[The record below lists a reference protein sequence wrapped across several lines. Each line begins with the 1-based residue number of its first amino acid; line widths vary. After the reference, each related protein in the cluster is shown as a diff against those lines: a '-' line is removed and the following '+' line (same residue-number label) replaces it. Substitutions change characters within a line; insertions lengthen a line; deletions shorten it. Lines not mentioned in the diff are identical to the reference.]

1 MGVSRGARPLVL
13 VVDDDG
19 PILDSLGEILAE
31 EGYAVAVARNGQ
43 EALAYLAANPNPDC
57 ILLDVMMPVM
67 NGYDFRRAQLQDP
80 RLAGIPTLLLTAGHV
95 DGRVAELRLSGWLRK
110 PVNLPLLLA
119 SVQQHCRPAV
129 AFAAAEAVAPFASH
143 VVHFY
148 LQEGRML
155 DRAAAHLAAGLESR
169 GVAVAVCTGE
179 HWDGLQDRLAARQL
193 DPVALA
199 NTGRLQRLDAT
210 TVVAQLRAGLSQ
222 GLDPG
227 RPRQL
232 AGAGTHDIAPMQV
245 GPIQLFGEVGN
256 LLWQAGQFA
265 EARQLEDSC
274 NEDGPEH
281 PMSVLCS
288 YDVRA
293 AGSERNI
300 DAASHQ
306 HAQVTRDLA

>member
-67 NGYDFRRAQLQDP
+67 NGYDFRRAQLKDP
-80 RLAGIPTLLLTAGHV
+80 RLAAIPTLLLTAGHV

-110 PVNLPLLLA
+110 PINLPLLLT
-119 SVQQHCRPAV
+119 SVQQHCRPQV
-129 AFAAAEAVAPFASH
+129 ENLVAPFAGH

-148 LQEGRML
+148 LQESRML

-169 GVAVAVCTGE
+169 GVAVAVCTGP
-179 HWDGLQDRLAARQL
+179 HWDGLQDRLAARKL

-199 NTGRLQRLDAT
+199 NTGRLQRLDAS
-210 TVVAQLRAGLSQ
+210 TVVAQLRAGQSPAV
-222 GLDPG
+222 DP
-227 RPRQL
+227 RLPRQL
-232 AGAGTHDIAPMQV
+232 GGAGTGDIVPVEA

-265 EARQLEDSC
+265 EARELEDSC
-274 NEDGPEH
+274 NQTGQEP
-281 PMSVLCS
+281 PMSTLCS

-300 DAASHQ
+300 AAASHQ
-306 HAQVTRDLA
+306 HSQVTRDLA